1 LAGTAWKGDV
11 NFRMTDL
18 NNSFARN
25 HLESEGPFGLLGRHW
40 SRIDEE
46 DEYPGGVL
54 SMALDLKG

>member
-1 LAGTAWKGDV
+1 MIGRNGLE
-11 NFRMTDL
+11 RRCMTDR

-25 HLESEGPFGLLGRHW
+25 HLESEGPFRLLGRYW

-46 DEYPGGVL
+46 DEYPSGVL